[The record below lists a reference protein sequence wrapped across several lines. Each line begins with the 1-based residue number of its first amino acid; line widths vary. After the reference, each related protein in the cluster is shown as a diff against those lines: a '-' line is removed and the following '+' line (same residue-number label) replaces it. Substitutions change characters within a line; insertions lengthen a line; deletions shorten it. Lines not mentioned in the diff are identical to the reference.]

1 VGSVA
6 GEWRDFPLDTGS
18 AVESGIALALL
29 GVVRGMRERLVGFR
43 VSGRAASGMPAGH
56 AAGQLPRVLLTG
68 GARACLRPL
77 LDGEVFEVDDLVI
90 EGLAWIARDL
100 GYAG

>member
-1 VGSVA
+1 
-6 GEWRDFPLDTGS
+6 
-18 AVESGIALALL
+18 
-29 GVVRGMRERLVGFR
+29 
-43 VSGRAASGMPAGH
+43 
-56 AAGQLPRVLLTG
+56 VLLTG